1 MKLEALELCGGGGG
15 QALGLEMAGFASSA
29 VVEIEPAFCKTL
41 RANRPSWNVIQADIR
56 DISGNEF
63 CSADLVAAGVPCPP
77 FSIAGKQL
85 GSADDRDM
93 FPEALRIVAE
103 SRPKAVLIEN
113 VPGLA
118 SKKFER
124 YRRQV
129 REKLNRLGY
138 RVEWKVFN
146 ASELG
151 VPQLRPRFLLVALR
165 DPYWNYFQWPE
176 KVSDPQTVGETLL
189 DLMSANGWSG
199 ATQWV
204 MKANKIAPTIVGGSK
219 KHGGP
224 DLGPTRAK
232 AQWRELGV
240 DPMGIADDAPHQN
253 FPPDGLP
260 RLTVR
265 MVARLQSFP
274 DDWHFE
280 GRKTVSYRQVGNA
293 LPPAVAKAIGLSL
306 FNALTKR
313 PVLKPAK
320 AQIDL
325 IPA

>member
-1 MKLEALELCGGGGG
+1 MKLKALELCAGGGG
-15 QALGLEMAGFASSA
+15 QALGLEMAGFESVA

-41 RANRPSWNVIQADIR
+41 RANRPSWNIIQADIR
-56 DISGNEF
+56 DVSGGEF
-63 CSADLVAAGVPCPP
+63 GNVDLIAAGVPCPP

-85 GSADDRDM
+85 GGADDRDM
-93 FPEALRIVAE
+93 FPAALRIVEEAK
-103 SRPKAVLIEN
+103 PKAVLIEN

-138 RVEWKVFN
+138 HVEWRVFN

-151 VPQLRPRFLLVALR
+151 VPQLRPRFLLIALR
-165 DPYWNYFQWPE
+165 EQYWDYFQWPE
-176 KVSDPQTVGETLL
+176 RVLHSQTVGETLL
-189 DLMSANGWSG
+189 DLMSVNGWG
-199 ATQWV
+199 GVGQWV
-204 MKANKIAPTIVGGSK
+204 KKANRIAPTIVGGSK

-240 DPMGIADDAPHQN
+240 DPMGIADDSPHQN
-253 FPPDGLP
+253 FPLDGLP

-293 LPPAVAKAIGLSL
+293 LPPAVARAIGLSL
-306 FNALTKR
+306 FNALMKR
-313 PVLKPAK
+313 PILQPAK
-320 AQIDL
+320 RQIDL
-325 IPA
+325 IPV